1 LCAFIKLS
9 PHPHRVVVMKK
20 YLLPAIC
27 AVFVG
32 LMLVSAPASAQQKT
46 AKACADEW
54 KANKEANQAAK
65 ITEKAYVTK
74 CRADSA
80 SASASAKPAAAAP
93 APAPTAAPA
102 AAPAPKPAAAAP
114 APAKP
119 AAAAPSGGKAAEVT
133 RIKAC
138 GADWKADKAA
148 GKVPAGQKWPQYWSE
163 CNKRKKAAGM

>member
-1 LCAFIKLS
+1 
-9 PHPHRVVVMKK
+9 MKK
-20 YLLPAIC
+20 YLAPVIC
-27 AVFVG
+27 AAFAG
-32 LMLVSAPASAQQKT
+32 MMLLSAPAVAQQKT

-54 KANKEANQAAK
+54 KANKDANQAAK

-80 SASASAKPAAAAP
+80 PAKPAAATPAP
-93 APAPTAAPA
+93 AAAPAPTAAPA

-119 AAAAPSGGKAAEVT
+119 AAAAPASGGKAAEVT